1 MRVTQL
7 HSLLLSPFL
16 IPIRENRQ
24 VKNRQV
30 KNRHLYII
38 HKYMIQIWVI
48 IGLVLVFQEGS
59 QINEIMDIP
68 VSS

>member
-1 MRVTQL
+1 MRVTEL

-16 IPIRENRQ
+16 IPIREN
-24 VKNRQV
+24 KQV

-59 QINEIMDIP
+59 QINEMMDIP